1 MPASNSP
8 PYAVLGIQQAV
19 DVGSV
24 FIQLK
29 DGGMFYRLG
38 GAEKNGSR
46 FITEAT
52 NEHRRLFVLDEKLNR
67 YNLRL
72 HRQHG
77 EK

>member
-1 MPASNSP
+1 MPTLKWLTVDIGDEIAFMPASNSP

-52 NEHRRLFVLDEKLNR
+52 NEHRAAVKDK
-67 YNLRL
+67 
-72 HRQHG
+72 
-77 EK
+77 